1 MNCVLDK
8 RFLKY
13 HLPIILYL
21 ILIFILSSV
30 PGDNLPELGFEL
42 NDKLIHLGVYFF
54 AYLLFYLSF
63 SNFRKE
69 SLISGNPLVFSL
81 IFTNLYAILDEL
93 HQALVPNRSAEFF
106 DFVADFIGS
115 LLGLLFILVL
125 LNYIKPLFLKQKLT
139 SSN

>member
-1 MNCVLDK
+1 MNCILDK
-8 RFLKY
+8 RFFIF

-21 ILIFILSSV
+21 ILIFILSSI

-54 AYLLFYLSF
+54 AFLLFYLSF
-63 SNFRKE
+63 SNFMKE
-69 SLISGNPLVFSL
+69 SLISRNPLVFSL

-125 LNYIKPLFLKQKLT
+125 LNYLKPLLIKQKLT
-139 SSN
+139 S